1 MNRITSK
8 DGTKIAFD
16 RSGKGA
22 ALILVGGAFQY
33 RAIDERTTQLAS
45 LLAQHFTVYN
55 YDRRGRGDSTDTP
68 LYAIE
73 REIEDL
79 DALINEAGGSAYV
92 FGMSSGAVLAL
103 HAVAHG
109 LTIKKLALYEPPFG
123 NPGVSRSAA
132 ESYTRQLKAFLA
144 EDRRG
149 DAVALAM
156 TSFGTPAEAVAGM
169 RQSPVW
175 PMFEA
180 VAPTL
185 AYDDAIMGNGSL
197 PIAIMK
203 KVDLPT
209 LVMDG
214 GDSPAFMHEA
224 AQAVA
229 DGLSHG
235 QHRTLEGQTHAYQP
249 EVLAPV
255 LAEFYRA

>member
-1 MNRITSK
+1 MNGITSK

-22 ALILVGGAFQY
+22 TLILVGGAFQY
-33 RAIDERTTQLAS
+33 RAIDERTAQLAS

-55 YDRRGRGDSTDTP
+55 YDRRGRGDSTDTQP
-68 LYAIE
+68 YAIE

-79 DALINEAGGSAYV
+79 NALIEEAGGSADI

-103 HAVAHG
+103 RAVAHG
-109 LTIKKLALYEPPFG
+109 LAIKKLALYEPPLG
-123 NPGVSRSAA
+123 NPGVSRQAA
-132 ESYTRQLKAFLA
+132 ESYTRQLTAFLA
-144 EDRRG
+144 EGRRG

-175 PMFEA
+175 AMFEA

-185 AYDDAIMGNGSL
+185 AYDDAIMGDGSL

-203 KVDLPT
+203 KVGIPT
-209 LVMDG
+209 LVIDG
-214 GDSPAFMHEA
+214 GASPAFMHEA
-224 AQAVA
+224 VQAVA

-235 QHRTLEGQTHAYQP
+235 QQRTLEGQTHAYQP

-255 LAEFYRA
+255 LVAFYKS

>member
-1 MNRITSK
+1 MNKITSK

-16 RSGKGA
+16 RSGKGP

-55 YDRRGRGDSTDTP
+55 YDRRGRGDSTDTQP
-68 LYAIE
+68 YAIE

-79 DALINEAGGSAYV
+79 DALIKEAGGPACV

-103 HAVAHG
+103 RAAAHG
-109 LTIKKLALYEPPFG
+109 LAIKKLALYEPPFG
-123 NPGVSRSAA
+123 NPGVWSPAA
-132 ESYTRQLKAFLA
+132 EGYTRQLTAFLA
-144 EDRRG
+144 EGRRE
-149 DAVALAM
+149 DAVTLAM
-156 TSFGTPAEAVAGM
+156 TSFGAPAEAVAGM
-169 RQSPVW
+169 RRSLVW

-185 AYDDAIMGNGSL
+185 AYDDAIMGDGSL
-197 PIAIMK
+197 PIAVMK
-203 KVDLPT
+203 KVDIPT
-209 LVMDG
+209 LVIDG
-214 GDSPAFMHEA
+214 GASPAYMHEA

-235 QHRTLEGQTHAYQP
+235 QQRTLEGQTHAYQP
-249 EVLAPV
+249 EVLALV
-255 LAEFYRA
+255 LAAFYRS